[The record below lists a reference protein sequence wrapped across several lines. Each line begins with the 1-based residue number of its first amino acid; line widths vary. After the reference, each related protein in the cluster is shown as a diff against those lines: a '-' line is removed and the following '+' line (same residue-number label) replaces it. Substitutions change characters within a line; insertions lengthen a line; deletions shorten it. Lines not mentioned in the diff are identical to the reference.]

1 MEHRN
6 LAARA
11 GRWSARHRRTAI
23 LGWLAFVIV
32 AVALGGPMKNIADE
46 DQGNGESRRADQSL
60 AAAGFD
66 ENAGEQVFVQGRGG
80 VRADDPRF
88 AAAVRELQARL
99 GALPAITAVQGPFER
114 GNDGQVS
121 GDRRSA
127 LVDFEITGTDEQA
140 EERVDATLAA
150 VAGVQ
155 RAHPELRVEQFGDA
169 SANKAL
175 SKVFADDFRKA
186 EFLSLPITLLILVL
200 AFGALVAAGLP
211 LLLAL
216 SAVAATIGLLGPIS
230 QIAPVE
236 ESIGS
241 VVLLIGLAVGVDYCM
256 FYLRR
261 EREERAAGRSKEAAL
276 EAAAATSGRAVLIS
290 GLTVM
295 VAMGGM
301 YFTGNATFTSFAT
314 GTILVV
320 AVALVGSV
328 TVLPAVL
335 SKLGDNVNRRPRAAA
350 GAPALRDR

>member
-216 SAVAATIGLLGPIS
+216 SAVAATIGLLGRS
-230 QIAPVE
+230 AR
-236 ESIGS
+236 S
-241 VVLLIGLAVGVDYCM
+241 
-256 FYLRR
+256 RR
-261 EREERAAGRSKEAAL
+261 WRSR
-276 EAAAATSGRAVLIS
+276 SGRWSCSSAWPWAWTTACS
-290 GLTVM
+290 TCAGS
-295 VAMGGM
+295 AR
-301 YFTGNATFTSFAT
+301 NAPPDAPRRQPWRPPPRP
-314 GTILVV
+314 
-320 AVALVGSV
+320 
-328 TVLPAVL
+328 PA
-335 SKLGDNVNRRPRAAA
+335 
-350 GAPALRDR
+350 APC